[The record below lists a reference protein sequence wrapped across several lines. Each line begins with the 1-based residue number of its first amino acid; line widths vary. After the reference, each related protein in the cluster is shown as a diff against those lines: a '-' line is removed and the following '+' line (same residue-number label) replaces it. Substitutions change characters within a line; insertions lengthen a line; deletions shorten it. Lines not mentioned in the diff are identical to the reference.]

1 MSSSCQLPVEG
12 SASTPAYEAKVG
24 RASCTTTYF
33 LTLATHGSN
42 KTVCN
47 MMLVRWGEDERNR
60 SASLTFI
67 RPSLSSP
74 KSWRSSTSVVKLGNV
89 FPLKRD
95 TTGVRLGLNQL
106 TASNPRCSLIAI
118 RAVCEGVGFHLPFKA
133 RCLRLGALARTLQSI
148 ADRGSVICSIEKCC
162 NPGSSGSSI
171 ARSKVPRVCGAR
183 AGRPLF
189 NSSDLRFGM
198 RCNSPIS
205 LSKSSSELMEKRKV
219 PQYRKHQSG
228 YRKEHTVK
236 VV

>member
-1 MSSSCQLPVEG
+1 MPPGSHREAWVFDVLGSNLLHTCAQSGLRPDPVRFVDCWRRRSRCMVEVLCPRR
-12 SASTPAYEAKVG
+12 ANFPWKAPPLTPAYEAKVG

-33 LTLATHGSN
+33 LTLATHGFN

-60 SASLTFI
+60 SASLTSI

-118 RAVCEGVGFHLPFKA
+118 RAECEGVGFHLPFKA

-148 ADRGSVICSIEKCC
+148 ADRGSVMCSIEK
-162 NPGSSGSSI
+162 
-171 ARSKVPRVCGAR
+171 
-183 AGRPLF
+183 
-189 NSSDLRFGM
+189 
-198 RCNSPIS
+198 
-205 LSKSSSELMEKRKV
+205 
-219 PQYRKHQSG
+219 
-228 YRKEHTVK
+228 
-236 VV
+236 